1 MNDGHRLSVLLVDD
15 DEDLRAA
22 LAEFLQDEG
31 YQVSYCGSC
40 REARE
45 LLEDAAYSCHM
56 LLTDLKLPDGDG
68 LEVVRTAKASQPDIV
83 AAVMTGYASLET
95 ALKAIRVGA
104 YDYVTKPFNF
114 DEVEILLH
122 NMSDKVRLVE
132 ENRRI
137 HERLDALNRN
147 LEDLSTIRMELSRLN
162 RTLSEGLEALNDRL
176 DRMAGEEEGTVVRKL
191 PPYRQGH

>member
-1 MNDGHRLSVLLVDD
+1 MNTKRLSVLLVDD

-31 YQVSYCGSC
+31 YAVTYVGSC
-40 REARE
+40 REA
-45 LLEDAAYSCHM
+45 LESLADASADFQM

-68 LEVVRTAKASQPDIV
+68 LEVVKAAKAKRSDIV

-95 ALKAIRVGA
+95 ALRAIRLGA

-114 DEVEILLH
+114 DEVEILVH
-122 NMSDKVRLVE
+122 NMSDKVRLME

-137 HERLDALNRN
+137 HERLDAVTRN
-147 LEDLSTIRMELSRLN
+147 LEDLRSVKIELARLN
-162 RTLSEGLEALNDRL
+162 RTMTEGFEDLAKRIQERGESEKPAAASE
-176 DRMAGEEEGTVVRKL
+176 
-191 PPYRQGH
+191 PPWRRRSDY

>member
-1 MNDGHRLSVLLVDD
+1 MNADRLSVLLVDD

-22 LAEFLQDEG
+22 LAEFLHDEG
-31 YQVSYCGSC
+31 YSVSFVGSC
-40 REARE
+40 REA
-45 LLEDAAYSCHM
+45 LATLENPNTSYQM

-68 LEVVRTAKASQPDIV
+68 LEVVKAAKIKNPAIV

-95 ALKAIRVGA
+95 ALKAIRLGA

-114 DEVEILLH
+114 DEVEILIH

-137 HERLDALNRN
+137 HERLDLLSRN
-147 LEDLSTIRMELSRLN
+147 LEDLNAVKIEMTRLN
-162 RTLSEGLEALNDRL
+162 RSLREGLQAILEKL
-176 DRMAGEEEGTVVRKL
+176 DSLAGTAAPSAKKL
-191 PPYRQGH
+191 PPFRK

>member
-1 MNDGHRLSVLLVDD
+1 MSVLLVDD

-31 YQVSYCGSC
+31 YRVTYCGTC
-40 REARE
+40 GEARGK
-45 LLEDAAYSCHM
+45 LEDAAFDCHM
-56 LLTDLKLPDGDG
+56 ILTDLKLPDGDG
-68 LEVVRTAKASQPDIV
+68 LDVVRAAKARNPDIV

-114 DEVEILLH
+114 DEVEILVH

-132 ENRRI
+132 ENRRVQDRI
-137 HERLDALNRN
+137 DALSRN
-147 LEDLSTIRMELSRLN
+147 LEDLSTIRVELSRLN
-162 RTLSEGLEALNDRL
+162 RTLSQGLEDLNKRL
-176 DRMAGEEEGTVVRKL
+176 DRLEGQEEGSVVRRDL
-191 PPYRQGH
+191 PPYR